1 MKINYQSINCNLE
14 NITTVSKLIFKNKSP
29 VRIYH
34 NIFLKNIYINN
45 KILDLGSGNHSSYLY
60 FLKKNNADIYFS
72 DKNAKDDKKFIQV
85 DLEKNLNIKD
95 SSFDNILLFNVL
107 EHIQNYQNLIKEI
120 YRILNNGGKL
130 EIFVPFMH
138 RFHKD
143 PNDYFRPTHEYLQ
156 KLFINSGFKDIEI
169 NIIGPGPFAVISEI
183 LHQFFKFRILKLLFF
198 FIFII
203 LNKIIKT
210 FSKDYFTFYVGIH
223 CTCKK

>member
-1 MKINYQSINCNLE
+1 MSRYRN
-14 NITTVSKLIFKNKSP
+14 KLVYDASTGEI
-29 VRIYH
+29 
-34 NIFLKNIYINN
+34 
-45 KILDLGSGNHSSYLY
+45 
-60 FLKKNNADIYFS
+60 
-72 DKNAKDDKKFIQV
+72 KDDKKFIQV